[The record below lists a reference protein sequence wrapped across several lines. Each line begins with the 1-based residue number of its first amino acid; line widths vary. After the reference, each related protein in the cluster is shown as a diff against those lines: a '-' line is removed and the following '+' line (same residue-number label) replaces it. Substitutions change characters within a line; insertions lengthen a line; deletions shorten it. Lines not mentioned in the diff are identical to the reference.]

1 MRVVWILLTKLI
13 NKMPT
18 NTRWPESYGFSI
30 YGDGPCYVITVER
43 GSIAQNAGI
52 SAGDQ
57 LLEVDGHN
65 VTDMSSDAVKT
76 LAQHS
81 RTVPPTLGVV
91 SRMQY
96 VELIANRRWG
106 YGLSLR
112 GAKPTFVD
120 SVDPPGPAYQAGLRS
135 GGNLS

>member
-1 MRVVWILLTKLI
+1 
-13 NKMPT
+13 MPS

-30 YGDGPCYVITVER
+30 YGDGPCYVVTVDK
-43 GSIAQNAGI
+43 GSVAQNAGI
-52 SAGDQ
+52 SPGDQ
-57 LLEVDGHN
+57 LLELDGHN

-76 LAQHS
+76 LAKHS
-81 RTVPPTLGVV
+81 RTIPPTLGVV
-91 SRMQY
+91 ARIQY

-112 GAKPTFVD
+112 GVKPTVVD

-135 GGNLS
+135 GMLS